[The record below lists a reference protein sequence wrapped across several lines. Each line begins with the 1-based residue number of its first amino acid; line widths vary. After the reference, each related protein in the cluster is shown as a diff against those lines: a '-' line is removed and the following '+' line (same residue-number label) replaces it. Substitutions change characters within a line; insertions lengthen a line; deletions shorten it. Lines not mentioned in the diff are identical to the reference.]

1 MRTFWRRSAMA
12 LILALGVLSS
22 AQAQTAQ
29 GQSPRTKKRTTIPN
43 PSAVAMQEAEQAM
56 EARDFVTAESK
67 LKAVLAE
74 HPENY
79 RAWFDLG
86 YVYHSTDRTPL
97 AIDAYRKSVKAQPGV
112 LEPTLNLGVLLAQ
125 AGESEAGR
133 YLRAAE
139 KLKPN
144 AAQITLL
151 SQAWMELGRQ
161 LTGKDQAGA
170 IDALT
175 EAARLSPNLATPHL
189 LLGEL
194 HERAKDIAGAEREY
208 KRALSV
214 EPGSSDALALLSN
227 LYMSQNRF
235 PEAEGSLRQ
244 FLQSQPQDV
253 TARLQLGRVL
263 AASNK
268 HEEAV
273 AEYEKALQLKP
284 TDADAARSL
293 ADSQLALKRYD
304 AAVSTLRMLAS
315 KSPND
320 AEVRFA
326 LGRALLRTQKYADAQ
341 QELIVAVKLNPNT
354 PAWYGELALA
364 ASGNKDYPLA
374 IQALNARAKLEPDN
388 AGTYFLRATCYDHLG
403 AAKEASEQYKQF
415 LAVANG
421 KFPDEEWKARHRLIA
436 IDPESRKKK

>member
-1 MRTFWRRSAMA
+1 MRTFWQCSAMA
-12 LILALGVLSS
+12 LILAMGLPTH
-22 AQAQTAQ
+22 AQTAQ
-29 GQSPRTKKRTTIPN
+29 GKATKKRTTAPN
-43 PSAVAMQEAEQAM
+43 PNAVAMQEAEQAM
-56 EARDFVTAESK
+56 EARDFATAESK
-67 LKAVLAE
+67 LKSVLAE

-112 LEPTLNLGVLLAQ
+112 LEPTLNLGILLAQ
-125 AGESEAGR
+125 AGDGEAGQH
-133 YLRAAE
+133 LRVAE

-144 AAQITLL
+144 AAQLTLM

-175 EAARLSPNLATPHL
+175 EAARLSPKVATPHL

-194 HERAKDIAGAEREY
+194 HERAKDLAGAEREY
-208 KRALSV
+208 KLALSI
-214 EPGSSDALALLSN
+214 EAESSDALALLSN

-235 PEAEGSLRQ
+235 AEAEGSLRQ
-244 FLQSQPQDV
+244 FLRSQPQDV

-263 AASNK
+263 AAGNK
-268 HEEAV
+268 HEDAV

-284 TDADAARSL
+284 TDADAARAL
-293 ADSQLALKRYD
+293 ADSQLALKRYP
-304 AAVSTLRMLAS
+304 AAVSTLTMLAS

-326 LGRALLRTQKYADAQ
+326 LGRALVRSQKYGEAQ
-341 QELIVAVKLNPNT
+341 QELIAAVKLNPNT
-354 PAWYGELALA
+354 PDWYGELALA

-421 KFPDEEWKARHRLIA
+421 RFPDEEWKARHRLIA